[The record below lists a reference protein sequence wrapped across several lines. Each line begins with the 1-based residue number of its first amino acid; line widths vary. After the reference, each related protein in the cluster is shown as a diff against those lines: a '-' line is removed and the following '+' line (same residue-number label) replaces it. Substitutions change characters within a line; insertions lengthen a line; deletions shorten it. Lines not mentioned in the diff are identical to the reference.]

1 MKMNNFL
8 IQQTARA
15 VGRFMTALAAGVTTG
30 ILVLAGSALLR
41 EASAQITVECAVR
54 ETGSASVRKCA
65 ALQLDC
71 FAREGLG
78 FTALAQHNQPKD
90 FLPTRNI
97 ARL

>member
-41 EASAQITVECAVR
+41 EASAQIKTA
-54 ETGSASVRKCA
+54 KPP
-65 ALQLDC
+65 LDSPHGKLE
-71 FAREGLG
+71 AHPYANVPRYTLIV
-78 FTALAQHNQPKD
+78 
-90 FLPTRNI
+90 TRS
-97 ARL
+97 RF